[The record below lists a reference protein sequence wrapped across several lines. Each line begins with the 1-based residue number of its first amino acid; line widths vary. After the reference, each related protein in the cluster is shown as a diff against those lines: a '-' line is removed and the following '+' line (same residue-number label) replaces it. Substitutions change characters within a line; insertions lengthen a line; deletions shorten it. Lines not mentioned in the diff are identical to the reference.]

1 MSASFDCAS
10 LSGAHQPMA
19 YCCTVQM
26 SYVSYR
32 LVIQWASLYLA
43 SDRRALSD
51 YVRLL
56 SSCCYFAARFIGS
69 SFIFFFVN
77 SRCACVYYAYVMHG
91 LYCFMHNLSRS
102 CCRVFGSQYA
112 CERRP
117 KLLRSG
123 KNGIFLFGG
132 IFFLLLF
139 VGFGITHG
147 IACYAHTLSVFYR
160 LLLDKRIVWFGQQ
173 GTGAS
178 VAYNVLHG
186 VCVPCVHI
194 LFYAYAR
201 FISIATNRSPTS
213 IITFCGSLLVH
224 TYSTLFM
231 EVHIGEKRA
240 TLVHADDESELVLM
254 NMLELMLLL

>member
-69 SFIFFFVN
+69 SFIFFFFVN

-132 IFFLLLF
+132 IFFFIAFCWFRYHTRYSVLRTHAIRILSIV
-139 VGFGITHG
+139 VGQT
-147 IACYAHTLSVFYR
+147 
-160 LLLDKRIVWFGQQ
+160 D
-173 GTGAS
+173 
-178 VAYNVLHG
+178 
-186 VCVPCVHI
+186 CVV
-194 LFYAYAR
+194 
-201 FISIATNRSPTS
+201 
-213 IITFCGSLLVH
+213 
-224 TYSTLFM
+224 
-231 EVHIGEKRA
+231 RA
-240 TLVHADDESELVLM
+240 TRHRGERRI
-254 NMLELMLLL
+254 